1 MITKSRAMLTN
12 QSGSVAITTGIVI
25 LVLIGF
31 AALGVD
37 IAHMVMVK
45 SQLQKAAD
53 AGALAGARGLWPLV
67 LPVKTNDTVTP
78 NCTNGENVAK
88 LATQNNQVD
97 GRPLAYDSEIT
108 AQAGRWDYA
117 SRTFIP
123 GYTANANGVRVTT
136 RRDGVTMLFA
146 KVLGISTGNLS
157 AASIAVMDY
166 ASGVGK
172 GTLPI
177 ALDHNVACDS
187 EGNVREGT
195 EITVHMTPD
204 NDDNAGWFVVPPDS
218 AAAATLKDY
227 IDKYSCP
234 ALDEGDIINLQNGAD
249 ASVIAAIKDEFINY
263 HGGTTWCTVVP
274 TVITPKFGQ
283 SQPIETFVGLE
294 IDYVLNTTDDKQV
307 HGKLVKLCNISNG
320 LPGGSKGG
328 ALAPPK
334 LVR

>member
-1 MITKSRAMLTN
+1 MSTRSRAMLTD
-12 QSGSVAITTGIVI
+12 QSGSVAVTTGIVI
-25 LVLIGF
+25 MVLIGF

-45 SQLQKAAD
+45 SQLQKSAE
-53 AGALAGARGLWPLV
+53 AGALAGARSLWPLV
-67 LPVKTNDTVTP
+67 LPVKTNDTITP

-88 LATQNNQVD
+88 LTAQNNLVD
-97 GRPLAYDSEIT
+97 GSTLAYDSEIT

-117 SRTFIP
+117 SRTFSP

-136 RRDGVTMLFA
+136 RRDGVTMFFA

-157 AASIAVMDY
+157 ATSIAVMDY
-166 ASGVGK
+166 TSGVGP
-172 GTLPI
+172 GCLPI
-177 ALDHNVACDS
+177 VLDHNVACDS
-187 EGNVREGT
+187 DGNVRDGT

-204 NDDNAGWFVVPPDS
+204 NTDNGGWFVVPPDS

-227 IDKYSCP
+227 INKYSCP
-234 ALDEGDIINLQNGAD
+234 ALNEGDIINLQNGAD

-263 HGGTTWCTVVP
+263 HGGTAWTVVVP
-274 TVITPKFGQ
+274 TVLTPKFGQ

-294 IDYVLNTTDDKQV
+294 IDFVLNTTSDKQV
-307 HGKLVKLCNISNG
+307 HGRLVKLADVSTG